1 MCLSLATNACSEWSQ
16 LIFKALK
23 YHKAGLAHIY
33 IYEILITKQSQ
44 KYKLYHN
51 LWYSCLFQ
59 NSIGNRL
66 DVQKNTYSCIAP
78 MHNLNVVAATPFL
91 LRIKEATT
99 SHDYCYYYA
108 QCYDECEHIETLF
121 FFNPISG
128 ARGGA
133 VIHCSTYCIGL
144 HNTPGA
150 HGNECCHVF
159 FAIIEST
166 PTYDMLVWWC
176 CCRRIWW

>member
-1 MCLSLATNACSEWSQ
+1 MIVDTSKCNFHCLVQVLAMLQNISCSHFIVFFVKWE
-16 LIFKALK
+16 K
-23 YHKAGLAHIY
+23 
-33 IYEILITKQSQ
+33 LITKQSQ

-159 FAIIEST
+159 
-166 PTYDMLVWWC
+166 LQ
-176 CCRRIWW
+176 

>member
-1 MCLSLATNACSEWSQ
+1 
-16 LIFKALK
+16 
-23 YHKAGLAHIY
+23 
-33 IYEILITKQSQ
+33 
-44 KYKLYHN
+44 
-51 LWYSCLFQ
+51 
-59 NSIGNRL
+59 
-66 DVQKNTYSCIAP
+66 

-159 FAIIEST
+159 FCNNWKYTHIWYVGFMMLL
-166 PTYDMLVWWC
+166 PTHMVVKYAAKKEKPSCKVFFVFGFYFFVVDKFLLDIN
-176 CCRRIWW
+176 RLLSYN

>member
-1 MCLSLATNACSEWSQ
+1 
-16 LIFKALK
+16 
-23 YHKAGLAHIY
+23 
-33 IYEILITKQSQ
+33 
-44 KYKLYHN
+44 
-51 LWYSCLFQ
+51 
-59 NSIGNRL
+59 
-66 DVQKNTYSCIAP
+66 
-78 MHNLNVVAATPFL
+78 MHNLNVIAATPFL

-166 PTYDMLVWWC
+166 PTYDMLVS
-176 CCRRIWW
+176 

>member
-1 MCLSLATNACSEWSQ
+1 
-16 LIFKALK
+16 
-23 YHKAGLAHIY
+23 
-33 IYEILITKQSQ
+33 
-44 KYKLYHN
+44 
-51 LWYSCLFQ
+51 
-59 NSIGNRL
+59 
-66 DVQKNTYSCIAP
+66 
-78 MHNLNVVAATPFL
+78 MHNLNAIAATPFL

-159 FAIIEST
+159 
-166 PTYDMLVWWC
+166 C
-176 CCRRIWW
+176 NN